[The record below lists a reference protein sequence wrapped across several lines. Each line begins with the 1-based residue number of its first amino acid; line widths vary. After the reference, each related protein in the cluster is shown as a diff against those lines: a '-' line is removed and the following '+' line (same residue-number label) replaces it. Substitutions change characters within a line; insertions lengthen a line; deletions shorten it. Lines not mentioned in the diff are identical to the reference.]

1 MREEPPSRTSF
12 CRGMSMAVDG
22 WMRKSFAPN
31 RSASGGD
38 DCLGDASARRLVRT
52 LEHGSDVPD
61 IA

>member
-1 MREEPPSRTSF
+1 MRDERSSRTSF

-22 WMRKSFAPN
+22 WMRKSFAFN

-38 DCLGDASARRLVRT
+38 DFLGDASARRLVRT
-52 LEHGSDVPD
+52 LEHGRNVAD